1 MEPCVV
7 HYLDEGISA
16 GNIASALNTSCSS
29 FARREEDPALQSSS
43 LKNMEATFAKL
54 FEWQTIAISRTRFL
68 GNNDGILPVHPSSDT
83 CMPRGDAVLV
93 LVCYDRR
100 NGLVRK
106 WKGADVGVSCKL
118 VISPSIIR

>member
-1 MEPCVV
+1 MANNSDLP
-7 HYLDEGISA
+7 
-16 GNIASALNTSCSS
+16 N
-29 FARREEDPALQSSS
+29 
-43 LKNMEATFAKL
+43 K
-54 FEWQTIAISRTRFL
+54 FL

-106 WKGADVGVSCKL
+106 WKGADVGVSCEL
-118 VISPSIIR
+118 VISPSIFVENELRFLPASRFLFTDRDISRL